1 MKKCL
6 SLLFV
11 AGSMLVCASKAHAQ
25 VANPTPTTT
34 TPAATTA
41 PAPTVIT
48 WSGYVKAEYFYD
60 SRQTVNAREGDLVFV
75 PATIKKDANGVDLNA
90 NPDFNILDRKSVV

>member
-41 PAPTVIT
+41 PAVTSPAPTVIT

-75 PATIKKDANGVDLNA
+75 PAAV
-90 NPDFNILDRKSVV
+90 